1 MQQKAQDILGHVF
14 GDPSLLEVALTHASS
29 ADHRGQSNERMEFL
43 GDAILGMVVS
53 EHIFEH
59 YPDYLEGE
67 LTKIK
72 SAVVSRRACAQ
83 VSEELDLLSVL
94 SMGKGMSGRAMVPSS
109 VAAAVLE
116 SVIAAIYLDGGMD
129 AARAFI
135 VRHMRPLIEE
145 AARSTHQRNFKSL
158 LQQHVQQQMTAPPVY
173 VLLDEKG
180 PDHSKCFQVCVE
192 INGRRYDPAW
202 APSKKEAE
210 QLAALAALRALD
222 VPGVDEALSDSGAGH
237 EADRSADAAQGAV

>member
-1 MQQKAQDILGHVF
+1 MQQRAQEILGHVF
-14 GDPSLLEVALTHASS
+14 SDPSLLEVALTHASS
-29 ADHRGQSNERMEFL
+29 ADHRGQSNERMEFF

-53 EHIFEH
+53 QYLFERF
-59 YPDYLEGE
+59 PDYLEGE

-83 VSEELDLLSVL
+83 ISEHLDLVSVL
-94 SMGKGMSGRAMVPSS
+94 SMGKGMSSRAQVPSS

-116 SVIAAIYLDGGMD
+116 SVIAAIYLDGGME
-129 AARAFI
+129 AARDFI
-135 VRHMRPLIEE
+135 LRHMGPLIEQ
-145 AARSTHQRNFKSL
+145 AAQSAHQQNFKSL
-158 LQQHVQQQMTAPPVY
+158 LQQHVQQQILVPPVY

-210 QLAALAALRALD
+210 QQAALAALRALNVLTSQD
-222 VPGVDEALSDSGAGH
+222 DIEAAPSAGQ
-237 EADRSADAAQGAV
+237 SADAAGGMV